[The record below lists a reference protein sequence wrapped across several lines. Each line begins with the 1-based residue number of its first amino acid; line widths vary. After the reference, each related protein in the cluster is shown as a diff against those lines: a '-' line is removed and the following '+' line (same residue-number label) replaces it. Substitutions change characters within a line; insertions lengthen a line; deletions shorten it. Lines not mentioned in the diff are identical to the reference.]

1 MVCLCGV
8 CNVYMHRIYH
18 MKCCRRLAA
27 GGRPG
32 GWCLWSAG
40 SALPATSLLYFTASI
55 LLPNSRKCLP
65 RNCCVMLFYEC
76 ISFYILF
83 SISHLPAQH
92 KHTKQTWAVPI
103 VRMTYY
109 NDHKLQLTLALGLL
123 FRYTHSKTVEIFK
136 FGFYLF
142 TPIYVMLKF
151 GDPEWSVRPSP

>member
-1 MVCLCGV
+1 MLCWRGWEQV
-8 CNVYMHRIYH
+8 QGGG
-18 MKCCRRLAA
+18 A
-27 GGRPG
+27 GGG
-32 GWCLWSAG
+32 GGVFVVGGERFACNKLA
-40 SALPATSLLYFTASI
+40 FTTSI

-92 KHTKQTWAVPI
+92 KHTKQTWAALI

-109 NDHKLQLTLALGLL
+109 NDHKLQLTLAFGLL

>member
-1 MVCLCGV
+1 MCLCGV
-8 CNVYMHRIYH
+8 CNVSMHRIYH
-18 MKCCRRLAA
+18 MKYRRRLAA
-27 GGRPG
+27 GGRRG
-32 GWCLWSAG
+32 GLFVVGGERFACNKLA
-40 SALPATSLLYFTASI
+40 FTASI

-83 SISHLPAQH
+83 SISHLPAQL
-92 KHTKQTWAVPI
+92 KHTKQTWAALT

-109 NDHKLQLTLALGLL
+109 NDHKLQLTLAFGRL